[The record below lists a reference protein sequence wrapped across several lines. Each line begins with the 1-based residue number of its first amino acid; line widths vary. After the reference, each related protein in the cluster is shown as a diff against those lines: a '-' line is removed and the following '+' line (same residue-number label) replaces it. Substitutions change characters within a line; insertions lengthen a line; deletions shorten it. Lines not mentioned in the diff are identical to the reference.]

1 MISLKKYSLFIV
13 VTLLISAC
21 ANRATFEWIKINP
34 DKIKE
39 ANTRV
44 AYRNGIRN
52 IDLTLDLK
60 EKTTPIY
67 YESPEAFEAGNS
79 TPLVVT
85 KPETIAKPIT
95 NRKVVNRPAVVAK
108 KNTIPQ
114 PVSRKPIE
122 NKKVAP
128 LKTVASKPV
137 IVEKKIT
144 PKAEKTTDSVIPN
157 EESIALDKLNGAL
170 KIPKKPIRQY
180 YGEQKETKP
189 QIKKEVK
196 KGTQT
201 NQKIVIAKPLNKQ
214 SPKVEQK
221 IVQTEVKPSNEKND
235 KFKAFLNARKGNSF
249 ILAGAA
255 LAVIGVV
262 LGLIF
267 GKSAYLV
274 SGAGV
279 IFAAIG
285 FILKL

>member
-1 MISLKKYSLFIV
+1 MTLLKKYSFFIV
-13 VTLLISAC
+13 IALLVSAC
-21 ANRATFEWIKINP
+21 ANQATFEWIKINP

-52 IDLTLDLK
+52 VDLTLDLK

-79 TPLVVT
+79 SPLVIT
-85 KPETIAKPIT
+85 KQEIIAKPNLKNKIV
-95 NRKVVNRPAVVAK
+95 KRPAIA
-108 KNTIPQ
+108 T
-114 PVSRKPIE
+114 
-122 NKKVAP
+122 NKKVI
-128 LKTVASKPV
+128 KTVYPKPV
-137 IVEKKIT
+137 EVKKIIPT
-144 PKAEKTTDSVIPN
+144 KTIIAQPVTVKKPITAKPKKIADSVTP
-157 EESIALDKLNGAL
+157 EEEKIALDKLNGAL
-170 KIPKKPIRQY
+170 KIPKKPIKQII
-180 YGEQKETKP
+180 GEQKETAP

-196 KGTQT
+196 KVTQT
-201 NQKIVIAKPLNKQ
+201 NQKTLIAKPMVKSSL
-214 SPKVEQK
+214 KVEQK
-221 IVQTEVKPSNEKND
+221 NVQTEVNQSIDKNH
-235 KFKAFLNARKGNSF
+235 KVKEFLNARKGNSF